1 MRPRHNQGMIAAVLF
16 VLALAI
22 TSRAQINRD
31 LVAACRY

>member
-1 MRPRHNQGMIAAVLF
+1 MIAAVSF

>member
-1 MRPRHNQGMIAAVLF
+1 MIAPVLF
-16 VLALAI
+16 VFALAI